1 MNDSS
6 ISPEFVAALSDLK
19 TIGRYKIIRELGR
32 GASGVV
38 YLGMDPFIKRKVAV
52 KISQPASHRALERF
66 FVEAQSAGRLIHQ
79 NMVIIHDVGM
89 HDRFSYITME
99 YVEGTT
105 LEEYCCKDNILPVNK
120 AIEIILG
127 VCNALDYAHNQGII
141 HRDIKPSNIMLNKEG
156 IPKIADF
163 GIAQLTQQTSE
174 MGVWGTPSY
183 MSPEQL
189 KEESIGNYS
198 DMFSLGCVLYE
209 LLTGEQAFP
218 GENNFTIMYKITSE
232 EPAAITQL
240 RPELPGILN
249 DIIKKALAKDHTQ
262 RYQTC
267 MDLAYD
273 LRVALRGFSETFLNG
288 KIKDAMD
295 YVHHIRFFQNFT
307 KEQVKELLQAS
318 TINKF
323 PKGKIIV
330 TEGEIDDTLYVI
342 LSGGVKIKKDNKD
355 VASLGAGECFGEMA
369 YICGQA
375 RSATAAAET
384 ECILIKISATLMDR
398 SSKDIQLLFYKN
410 FATTLIDRFS
420 GQAPQKV
427 EIEDRRLEENRR
439 AADDNTLFDTE
450 RRSNQDRR
458 SGIEHR
464 QHKRFK
470 VKEDA
475 FAMVMSAHAKLEQIK
490 DMSMDDIEQA
500 VLEAQPAQMGQ
511 IVNISKGG
519 LAFRYIDNQE
529 VSKDLFNLDIL
540 FACDAF
546 HLQDIPYKKISDLD
560 TVGTSSIGIFKMKQQ
575 GVQFGK
581 MMPGQISQLDY
592 FIQNHAA

>member
-1 MNDSS
+1 
-6 ISPEFVAALSDLK
+6 
-19 TIGRYKIIRELGR
+19 
-32 GASGVV
+32 
-38 YLGMDPFIKRKVAV
+38 
-52 KISQPASHRALERF
+52 
-66 FVEAQSAGRLIHQ
+66 
-79 NMVIIHDVGM
+79 M

-99 YVEGTT
+99 YVDGTT
-105 LEEYCCKDNILPVNK
+105 LEEYCCKDKFLPVNK

-127 VCNALDYAHNQGII
+127 VCNALDYAHNRDII

-174 MGVWGTPSY
+174 LGVWGTPSY

-198 DMFSLGCVLYE
+198 DIFSLGCVLYE
-209 LLTGEQAFP
+209 LLTGEKAFP
-218 GENNFTIMYKITSE
+218 GENNFAIMYKITSE

-273 LRVALRGFSETFLNG
+273 LRVALRGLSETFLDG

-342 LSGGVKIKKDNKD
+342 LSGRVKIKKDNKD
-355 VASLGAGECFGEMA
+355 ITSIDAGECFGEMA
-369 YICGQA
+369 YIRGQA
-375 RSATAAAET
+375 RSATVVAET

-398 SSKDIQLLFYKN
+398 SSKNIQLLFYKN

-420 GQAPQKV
+420 AKAP
-427 EIEDRRLEENRR
+427 
-439 AADDNTLFDTE
+439 
-450 RRSNQDRR
+450 
-458 SGIEHR
+458 
-464 QHKRFK
+464 
-470 VKEDA
+470 
-475 FAMVMSAHAKLEQIK
+475 
-490 DMSMDDIEQA
+490 
-500 VLEAQPAQMGQ
+500 
-511 IVNISKGG
+511 
-519 LAFRYIDNQE
+519 
-529 VSKDLFNLDIL
+529 
-540 FACDAF
+540 
-546 HLQDIPYKKISDLD
+546 
-560 TVGTSSIGIFKMKQQ
+560 
-575 GVQFGK
+575 
-581 MMPGQISQLDY
+581 
-592 FIQNHAA
+592 